1 MMLDGHTYINI
12 DAQHIKASSP
22 RLLAATVE
30 SPEDMVLLWDEAV
43 NRLAREQSDL
53 LSEMGLQAP
62 EDTIQVGNTLFA
74 VSGFFVCFCTDMCLN
89 LPSDVGGI
97 TKQQCDLME
106 WACKHQKTPL
116 RWVAAVFAGFC
127 LFVWQIS
134 DLIVAV
140 KRESG

>member
-62 EDTIQVGNTLFA
+62 EDTIQVGNTFA
-74 VSGFFVCFCTDMCLN
+74 VSGFFVCFCTDMCVT

-97 TKQQCDLME
+97 TKQQCDSPDGVGLQAPE
-106 WACKHQKTPL
+106 DTVQVGCC
-116 RWVAAVFAGFC
+116 C
-127 LFVWQIS
+127 LSWILPVCLANF
-134 DLIVAV
+134 
-140 KRESG
+140 